1 MGFPKASLTPAYCI
15 AVLEIASNIQC
26 RFIRI
31 KEAPTMQTI
40 IVDLKERAYPIHISP
55 EGWEAL
61 SQAIGESMRDK
72 KIMVVCDENTH
83 RLYYEA
89 VKGALESVGCSV
101 CLAVIP
107 PGEASKSF
115 EQAQVLYT
123 RALESNLTR
132 SSTIVALGGGVVGDL
147 AGFIAATYMRGIGFI
162 QVPTSLLAQVDSS
175 VGGKVAINHPLAKNI
190 IGAFYQPHMV
200 FINPN
205 TLKTLPIRELSTG
218 MAELIK
224 HAFIA
229 DNDFITWL
237 EQNVEAL
244 MACDV
249 EALAHAL
256 YRSCSIKA
264 RVVEQDERESG
275 LRMILNFGHT
285 VGHAIESATGYSK
298 YTHGEAVA
306 IGMVYEAKL
315 ALHMGLI
322 GQEYINRLSSLLER
336 AGLPT
341 VLESADWDL
350 IFQRMAYDKKNAG
363 SGITFA
369 LPVGYGKVQV
379 FKGVGMDDIMQALA
393 EYQRTRRPTDGQ

>member
-1 MGFPKASLTPAYCI
+1 MPPYK
-15 AVLEIASNIQC
+15 
-26 RFIRI
+26 I
-31 KEAPTMQTI
+31 KEDPAMETI
-40 IVDLKERAYPIHISP
+40 TVNLKEREYPIHIAP

-61 SQAIGESMRDK
+61 PNAIRGTIRGK
-72 KIMVVCDENTH
+72 KAMAVCDENTY
-83 RLYYEA
+83 RLYYGA
-89 VKGALESVGCSV
+89 VKTALENAGCSV
-101 CLAVIP
+101 YPAVIP

-115 EQAQVLYT
+115 EQAQALYT
-123 RALESNLTR
+123 RALEAKLNR
-132 SSTIVALGGGVVGDL
+132 SSIIVALGGGVVGDL

-162 QVPTSLLAQVDSS
+162 QIPTSLLAQVDSS

-200 FINPN
+200 FINPH
-205 TLKTLPIRELSTG
+205 TLKTLPPREFSTG

-229 DNDFITWL
+229 DSDFITWL
-237 EQNVEAL
+237 EQNMEAL
-244 MACDV
+244 LSRDV
-249 EALAHAL
+249 AALTHAL

-285 VGHAIESATGYSK
+285 VGHAIESITGYSK

-306 IGMVYEAKL
+306 MGMVYEATL

-322 GQEYINRLSSLLER
+322 GQEYIRRISSLLER

-341 VLESADWDL
+341 VLEAADWSSIL
-350 IFQRMAYDKKNAG
+350 QRMAYDKKNVD

-369 LPVGYGKVQV
+369 LPTGYGKVEV
-379 FKGVGMDDIMQALA
+379 FKGVAMDGIRQALA
-393 EYQRTRRPTDGQ
+393 GK

>member
-1 MGFPKASLTPAYCI
+1 
-15 AVLEIASNIQC
+15 
-26 RFIRI
+26 
-31 KEAPTMQTI
+31 MQTI
-40 IVDLKERAYPIHISP
+40 TVDLKERAYPIHIAP

-61 SQAIGESMRDK
+61 PHAIGESIGDRK
-72 KIMVVCDENTH
+72 AMVVCDQNTY
-83 RLYYEA
+83 RLYYES
-89 VKGALESVGCSV
+89 VKAALESRGCSV
-101 CLAVIP
+101 CPAVIP

-115 EQAQVLYT
+115 EQAQALYT
-123 RALESNLTR
+123 RALEAKLTR

-147 AGFIAATYMRGIGFI
+147 AGFIAATYMRGIGFTQI
-162 QVPTSLLAQVDSS
+162 PTSLLAQVDSS

-200 FINPN
+200 FINPH
-205 TLKTLPIRELSTG
+205 TLKTLPPREFSTG

-229 DNDFITWL
+229 DSDFITWL
-237 EQNVEAL
+237 EQNIEKL
-244 MACDV
+244 LSCDV
-249 EALAHAL
+249 GALAHAL

-285 VGHAIESATGYSK
+285 IGHAIESATGYSK

-306 IGMVYEAKL
+306 IGMVYEATL

-322 GQEYINRLSSLLER
+322 GQEYIKRLSSLLER

-341 VLESADWDL
+341 VLEAADWDL
-350 IFQRMAYDKKNAG
+350 IFQRMAYDKKNVG

-369 LPVGYGKVQV
+369 LPTGYGKLEV
-379 FKGVGMDDIMQALA
+379 FKGVAIDDIRQALIGM
-393 EYQRTRRPTDGQ
+393 QHT